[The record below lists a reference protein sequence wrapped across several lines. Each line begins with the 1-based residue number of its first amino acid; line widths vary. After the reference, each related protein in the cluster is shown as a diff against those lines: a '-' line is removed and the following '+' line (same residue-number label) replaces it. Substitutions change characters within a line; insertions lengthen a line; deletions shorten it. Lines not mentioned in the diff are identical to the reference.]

1 MFSWGMRNLSRA
13 GGRLDRPPLKRAVS
27 YHGFPG
33 RSSLPGEL
41 PGIRLRAARSRPS
54 LQRGFVA
61 VLPGSFGFDTAMNCD
76 YGDPSFSTRLDV
88 AKPELGTKRID
99 PETGRKF
106 YDLGKDPIVSPYTG
120 KSYPLS
126 YFETV
131 AAKPIVPEA
140 DDEDREVEAEDDGA
154 EIVSLE
160 DAEDDAKGD
169 DLPDID
175 DEEDVDLGD
184 DEAVFL
190 EEEEED
196 EDDVAGII
204 NVGDDD
210 EQ

>member
-1 MFSWGMRNLSRA
+1 M
-13 GGRLDRPPLKRAVS
+13 
-27 YHGFPG
+27 
-33 RSSLPGEL
+33 
-41 PGIRLRAARSRPS
+41 
-54 LQRGFVA
+54 
-61 VLPGSFGFDTAMNCD
+61 
-76 YGDPSFSTRLDV
+76 

-106 YDLGKDPIVSPYTG
+106 YDLGKDPIVPPYPA
-120 KSYPLS
+120 KSYRLR
-126 YFETV
+126 YYETV
-131 AAKPIVPEA
+131 AAKPMVPEA
-140 DDEDREVEAEDDGA
+140 DDEEREVEAEDDGA

-160 DAEDDAKGD
+160 DAEDDAKSD